1 MKIEESYKIGFP
13 DSLFQGLNKVHIFV
27 RTEYKEFIK

>member
-1 MKIEESYKIGFP
+1 MKIEENYKINFLDG
-13 DSLFQGLNKVHIFV
+13 LFQGLNEVHLFV

>member
-13 DSLFQGLNKVHIFV
+13 DRLFQGLNEVHIFV